1 MSAALNSYT
10 WHVPLRS
17 PVTQFQCLIWKLT
30 AGSEP
35 LEFAVSTELVR
46 QAGQRSLCQHH
57 AGIASQP
64 ALLTIV
70 LLIQRIGFASRNTD
84 VSHFIC
90 VRRVAGG
97 VAMSEQ
103 EQQQHHCSSVVGH
116 YY

>member
-1 MSAALNSYT
+1 MSAALNAYT

-30 AGSEP
+30 AGSKP
-35 LEFAVSTELVR
+35 LEFAVSTVR

-70 LLIQRIGFASRNTD
+70 LLIQRIGFASRSTD
-84 VSHFIC
+84 VSHFMC
-90 VRRVAGG
+90 VRRVAGE

-103 EQQQHHCSSVVGH
+103 EQQLVAAL
-116 YY
+116 